1 MAKHPVLDELLESPA
16 IRAIADEVSE
26 RREVPI
32 HRLQFP
38 DVDQLRKEAYRWA
51 HSLFTDCKNGDS
63 RPEPVEHQNRLVLQH
78 PEGFRVRTYY
88 ASGYME
94 FRNLERAYSGKTEIA
109 GLQEAKAL
117 VGEFAAKHALWPP
130 DSDQQLQ
137 AEAIRFVK
145 SQGSTRNGDVVDI
158 VTNNSIVVY
167 TRLTGGIPW
176 VGRGSKITAM
186 IEGKDVVGFNRYWRQ
201 VIPGPVRVMPLVPV
215 ETAVK
220 AMVNDLSSRLDGVP
234 IEPGDI
240 LLERADFGYYAAG
253 KRKLQRFLQPVY
265 VFIYRTP
272 NAVTTVGF
280 VDVRL
285 AHEEQLEPLGRDQM
299 EPIGQLRRSVLRQ
312 KPIDIQ

>member
-1 MAKHPVLDELLESPA
+1 MAKHPVLNELLETPA
-16 IRAIADEVSE
+16 IRAIADEVNK
-26 RREVPI
+26 RGEVPVY
-32 HRLQFP
+32 RLQFP
-38 DVDQLRKEAYRWA
+38 NLGQLREEAYRWA
-51 HSLFTDCKNGDS
+51 YSLFADS
-63 RPEPVEHQNRLVLQH
+63 RNRDPRPEPIEHRDRLVLQH
-78 PEGFRVRTYY
+78 PEGLRIRTYY

-94 FRNLERAYSGKTEIA
+94 FRNLERTYAGKTEITS
-109 GLQEAKAL
+109 LREAKA
-117 VGEFAAKHALWPP
+117 VVREFAAKHTLWTL

-145 SQGSTRNGDVVDI
+145 SHSSAREGAVADI
-158 VTNNSIVVY
+158 ITNNSIVVY
-167 TRLTGGIPW
+167 KRLTGEIPW
-176 VGRGSKITAM
+176 VGPGSKISAI

-201 VIPGPVRVMPLVPV
+201 VIPGPFQVMPLVRV
-215 ETAVK
+215 EVAVE

-272 NAVTTVGF
+272 NAFTTAGY

-285 AHEEQLEPLGRDQM
+285 AHEKQLEPLGRDPM
-299 EPIGQLRRSVLRQ
+299 ESIGQLKRSVLRQ
-312 KPIDIQ
+312 K

>member
-1 MAKHPVLDELLESPA
+1 MAKHPVLNELLDSPE
-16 IRAIADEVSE
+16 IRVIADEINE
-26 RREVPI
+26 RGEVPV

-38 DVDQLRKEAYRWA
+38 DVAQLRKEAYRWA
-51 HSLFTDCKNGDS
+51 HSLFTACKNRDP

-78 PEGFRVRTYY
+78 PEGFRIRTYY
-88 ASGYME
+88 ASGYIE
-94 FRNLERAYSGKTEIA
+94 FRNLDRAYAGKTKITSLRAAE
-109 GLQEAKAL
+109 AL

-130 DSDQQLQ
+130 DSNQQLQ

-145 SQGSTRNGDVVDI
+145 SQGSTRNGEAVDI

-167 TRLTGGIPW
+167 KRLTGGIPW
-176 VGRGSKITAM
+176 VGPGSKVTAM

-201 VIPGPVRVMPLVPV
+201 VIPGPVRVMPLVPIEAAV
-215 ETAVK
+215 E
-220 AMVNDLSSRLDGVP
+220 AMVNDLSSRLNGVP

-265 VFIYRTP
+265 VFIYRML
-272 NAVTTVGF
+272 NAFTTAGF

-285 AHEEQLEPLGRDQM
+285 AHEEQLETLGRDSM
-299 EPIGQLRRSVLRQ
+299 EPIGQLKRSVLRH
-312 KPIDIQ
+312 KPLDMQ